1 MARIY
6 NNGVGVKTR
15 FHVSIFLGRGT
26 SAPRQTMEPIS
37 KASHHAFDTV
47 EQLHAWLRLNHASE
61 SELWVRIF
69 KKATG
74 KPSVTWD
81 DCVVAA
87 IAWGWI
93 DGLRNALD
101 DASFLQ
107 RLTPRRARSNWSQ
120 KNVQNIER
128 LIEQGPMQAAGME
141 VVVPLAKLRS
151 GVQRGEDQLKRRP
164 FVLGMQ
170 IDRNPPA
177 IVRHRD
183 RIAVFVQR
191 DRDVIGKAI
200 DVLIDGIVHNFPH
213 QMVQSLAVDAA
224 DIHRRPFADRLEAF
238 ENGDVFGG
246 IGGRSHSTVLVLV
259 MPVSVWK

>member
-128 LIEQGPMQAAGME
+128 LIEQGPMQAAGMAQVE
-141 VVVPLAKLRS
+141 AARIDGRWASAYAGSAAMVVPADFMEALQSDPAAQAFYATLKRQDLFAIYYRLHTAKRPQTRQKRMAELLAQLA
-151 GVQRGEDQLKRRP
+151 RGECP
-164 FVLGMQ
+164 
-170 IDRNPPA
+170 
-177 IVRHRD
+177 
-183 RIAVFVQR
+183 
-191 DRDVIGKAI
+191 
-200 DVLIDGIVHNFPH
+200 
-213 QMVQSLAVDAA
+213 
-224 DIHRRPFADRLEAF
+224 
-238 ENGDVFGG
+238 
-246 IGGRSHSTVLVLV
+246 
-259 MPVSVWK
+259 W

>member
-1 MARIY
+1 
-6 NNGVGVKTR
+6 
-15 FHVSIFLGRGT
+15 
-26 SAPRQTMEPIS
+26 MEPMS

-107 RLTPRRARSNWSQ
+107 RLTPRRAHRWALGQ
-120 KNVQNIER
+120 R
-128 LIEQGPMQAAGME
+128 L
-141 VVVPLAKLRS
+141 
-151 GVQRGEDQLKRRP
+151 RG
-164 FVLGMQ
+164 
-170 IDRNPPA
+170 
-177 IVRHRD
+177 
-183 RIAVFVQR
+183 
-191 DRDVIGKAI
+191 
-200 DVLIDGIVHNFPH
+200 
-213 QMVQSLAVDAA
+213 
-224 DIHRRPFADRLEAF
+224 
-238 ENGDVFGG
+238 
-246 IGGRSHSTVLVLV
+246 
-259 MPVSVWK
+259 